1 LTFYDIIEQF
11 EILEIFNT
19 IKNNP
24 FDFIENIFISLFFIL
39 SFY

>member
-1 LTFYDIIEQF
+1 MNFYDIIEQF
-11 EILEIFNT
+11 EIAEIFNS

-24 FDFIENIFISLFFIL
+24 FDFIENIFISLFFML